1 MDPNTKLI
9 LDEMNK
15 RFTELDLK
23 WEQRFNEVDSKR
35 DARISV
41 LEDAVA
47 AIDAWKPR
55 TDAATAGLCDWRPWL
70 EASVEDL
77 KLEVHK
83 LHKAWDRV
91 AMDRSGSDP
100 GILEKPLSASVPPPA
115 GFSADGPDGH
125 RVVSHHRDLELGQV
139 FTHTHIPVKEA

>member
-91 AMDRSGSDP
+91 AMDP
-100 GILEKPLSASVPPPA
+100 GFK
-115 GFSADGPDGH
+115 
-125 RVVSHHRDLELGQV
+125 
-139 FTHTHIPVKEA
+139 